1 MREVGD
7 RAGEV
12 AGNFKS
18 AVDKSV
24 KDQPMATLQWPRQSV
39 SFSVLSGSR
48 KCRKERAVFAGLMN
62 QAKAAVS
69 GLVLKYVARASV
81 AIPFVIALGF
91 ALAATA
97 AMLVQYFGHVAG
109 YWIMA
114 GGLAAIGV
122 LAAVVVSVKEHEE
135 EVAEEKAEQADTQAV
150 VSDATAH
157 AITQAPIALLG
168 SLFAA
173 PGGATAALKVAK
185 VLGRN
190 FPLVLL
196 LVMIGA
202 LFWPTEEGGLTDDD
216 LADARKPNGSEEMP
230 STLRH

>member
-1 MREVGD
+1 
-7 RAGEV
+7 
-12 AGNFKS
+12 
-18 AVDKSV
+18 
-24 KDQPMATLQWPRQSV
+24 
-39 SFSVLSGSR
+39 
-48 KCRKERAVFAGLMN
+48 VFAGLMK

-91 ALAATA
+91 ALAAVTG
-97 AMLVQYFGHVAG
+97 MLVQYFGHVAG

-122 LAAVVVSVKEHEE
+122 AAAITVSVKEHQE
-135 EVAEEKAEQADTQAV
+135 EVAEEQAEKVDTEEV
-150 VSDATAH
+150 VSDATAQ
-157 AITQAPIALLG
+157 AIVQTPIAILG
-168 SLFAA
+168 TLFAA
-173 PGGATAALKVAK
+173 PGGATTALKAAQ

-202 LFWPTEEGGLTDDD
+202 LFWPGPGNETLDEGDDVGV
-216 LADARKPNGSEEMP
+216 KPNGTDHMP
-230 STLRH
+230 SNLRH